1 MNLNINEIYF
11 RTLFELSKLIENF
24 FSVLGVLNLVKSDS
38 SVGSKSFLDYKL
50 GEVDGK
56 PITIFKIIVSLA
68 FLAAGIWLSKIL
80 IRVLRNKFLSRFVEN
95 ESAAHAI
102 ENISFYFMVTFF
114 ALVSLQVANIPITVF
129 TFVGGAFA
137 LAFGFGAQNLANN
150 LVSGIIL
157 LIERP
162 VKIGDFVQV
171 GDVYGRV
178 EDIGMRATKINSLY
192 NVHLIVPNSKL
203 AQENVKNLTHNSKR
217 IKSEIKVGV
226 RYGSD
231 IEVVKRLLLETA
243 KENVATLK
251 SRDPIVLFENFGDSA
266 LDFTLL
272 FDIKLN
278 SLLDMRI
285 VNSKMRET
293 INAKFAENGVV
304 IAFPQRDVH
313 VHMPEE
319 LKDKFKKAS

>member
-1 MNLNINEIYF
+1 VGDVYF
-11 RTLFELSKLIENF
+11 RILFELSLLIDKALSF
-24 FSVLGVLNLVKSDS
+24 LGVQSLVRKES
-38 SVGSKSFLDYKL
+38 SGFRSFLDYKL
-50 GEVDGK
+50 GEVDNK
-56 PITIFKIIVSLA
+56 PITLSKILVSLM
-68 FLAAGIWLSKIL
+68 FLAAGIWLSKVV
-80 IRVLRNKFLSRFVEN
+80 IRIIRNKFLSKFVEN

-137 LAFGFGAQNLANN
+137 LAFGLGAQNLANN
-150 LVSGIIL
+150 FVSGIIL

-192 NVHLIVPNSKL
+192 NVHLIVPNAKL
-203 AQENVKNLTHNSKR
+203 AQDNVKNLTHNSKR
-217 IKSEIKVGV
+217 VKSEIKVGV

-231 IEVVKRLLLETA
+231 AELVKKLLLETA

-251 SRDPIVLFENFGDSA
+251 SREPTVLFEGFGDSA
-266 LDFTLL
+266 LEFTLL

-278 SLLDMRI
+278 SLMDMRL
-285 VNSKMRET
+285 VNSAIRYA
-293 INAKFAENGVV
+293 INLKFKENNV
-304 IAFPQRDVH
+304 IVAFPQRDVH
-313 VHMPEE
+313 VHLPEE
-319 LKDKFKKAS
+319 LTEKFKKVS

>member
-1 MNLNINEIYF
+1 MNDLYF
-11 RTLFELSKLIENF
+11 KGLYELSLLIEKF
-24 FSVLGVLNLVKSDS
+24 FSVLGLQSLVKKDS
-38 SVGSKSFLDYKL
+38 SGFKTFLDFKL

-56 PITIFKIIVSLA
+56 PITLFKIFISIV
-68 FLAAGIWLSKIL
+68 FLAAGIWLSRIL
-80 IRVLRNKFLSRFVEN
+80 IRIIRNKFLIRFVEN

-102 ENISFYFMVTFF
+102 ENISFYIMVTFF

-129 TFVGGAFA
+129 TLVGGAFA
-137 LAFGFGAQNLANN
+137 LAFGLGAQNLTNN
-150 LVSGIIL
+150 FVSGIIL

-192 NVHLIVPNSKL
+192 NVHLIVPNSIL
-203 AQENVKNLTHNSKR
+203 AQQNVKNLTHNSKR

-226 RYGSD
+226 SYGTD
-231 IEVVKRLLLETA
+231 IDLTKKILLESTS
-243 KENVATLK
+243 ENVATLK
-251 SRDPIVLFENFGDSA
+251 SREPIVIFESFGDSA
-266 LDFTLL
+266 LEFSLL

-278 SLLDMRI
+278 SLLDMRL
-285 VNSKMRET
+285 VNSAIRST
-293 INAKFAENGVV
+293 INTKFKENGIV

-313 VHMPEE
+313 VHLPEE
-319 LKDKFKKAS
+319 LREKFKKVS